1 MKLTR
6 TTGALAAATL
16 SLAALAV
23 GSAPMASAE
32 PRATVVCF
40 FPDSGADAN
49 ATARKLVT
57 KFFRLIKE
65 KDRSGMAVFLDKAWM
80 GQTADGTGRDRKL
93 FLDTMPNIQS
103 FTIANVNARMSG
115 FLLVTRYQSKVKGD
129 INGNPYSTDFAPRLA
144 SFSFCTGEWK
154 MISQANFDPL
164 RRDPQPTS

>member
-1 MKLTR
+1 MKLPR
-6 TTGALAAATL
+6 TTAALAAATV

-23 GSAPMASAE
+23 GSAPVAVAE
-32 PRATVVCF
+32 PRASVICV
-40 FPDSGADAN
+40 FPDAGTDAN

-65 KDRSGMAVFLDKAWM
+65 QDRSGMGRFLDTAWM
-80 GQTADGTGRDRKL
+80 AQTGDGTGRDRKL
-93 FLDTMPNIQS
+93 FLDTMPNIET

-129 INGNPYSTDFAPRLA
+129 INGKPYSTDFAPRLS

-164 RRDPQPTS
+164 KREPQPTT